1 MPIVT
6 VPSSSVPPI
15 DRLLSSVKWLNPEE
29 FLSGGGGVPAPL
41 WRALLLTDGSTT
53 LFLQALCRTTITL
66 EMIDQRT
73 APLPPSVTGWLE
85 DAPNQPVLHRRVWLT
100 DGRRRLA
107 LGYALIS
114 LEQLSPALREQ
125 LAAGTRPIGLLADEA
140 GRPSLRDQL
149 QVGTLTDPALAKEFG
164 SNLNTLWCRRYR
176 LRIPNT
182 MSAAIIEIFSPELD
196 HLPSP

>member
-15 DRLLSSVKWLNPEE
+15 DHLLSSVKWLNPEE

-53 LFLQALCRTTITL
+53 LFLQALCRTPIAL

-73 APLPPSVTGWLE
+73 APLPPPLTGLLE
-85 DAPNQPVLHRRVWLT
+85 IEPSRPVLQRRVWLT

-114 LEQLSPALREQ
+114 LDQLSPALREQ

-149 QVGTLTDPALAKEFG
+149 QVGSLTDAGLARQFG
-164 SNLNTLWCRRYR
+164 VTAGTLWCRRYR
-176 LRIPNT
+176 LRIPGAMT
-182 MSAAIIEIFSPELD
+182 AAIIEIFSPALD
-196 HLPSP
+196 SLPSP

>member
-1 MPIVT
+1 MPFVT
-6 VPSSSVPPI
+6 APSSSVPPI
-15 DRLLSSVKWLNPEE
+15 DRLLTSVKWLSVEE
-29 FLSGGGGVPAPL
+29 FLSGGPELPTPL

-53 LFLQALCRTTITL
+53 LFLQALCRIPITL

-73 APLPPSVTGWLE
+73 APLPPPLTGWLKVE
-85 DAPNQPVLHRRVWLT
+85 PGRPVLQRRVWLT

-125 LAAGTRPIGLLADEA
+125 LAAGRRPIGLLADEG

-149 QVGTLTDPALAKEFG
+149 QVGCLTDPELAKQFG
-164 SNLNTLWCRRYR
+164 ATADTLWCRRYR
-176 LRIPNT
+176 LTIPDAL
-182 MSAAIIEIFSPELD
+182 AAVIIEIFSPGLEP
-196 HLPSP
+196 HSSA

>member
-29 FLSGGGGVPAPL
+29 FLSGGGGLPAPL

-73 APLPPSVTGWLE
+73 APLPPPLTGLLKIE
-85 DAPNQPVLHRRVWLT
+85 PNRPVLQRHVWLT

-114 LEQLSPALREQ
+114 LEQLSPTLREQ
-125 LAAGTRPIGLLADEA
+125 LVAGTRPIGLLADEA
-140 GRPSLRDQL
+140 GRSLRDQL
-149 QVGTLTDPALAKEFG
+149 QVGSLTDAGLARQFG
-164 SNLNTLWCRRYR
+164 VTADTFWCRRYR
-176 LRIPNT
+176 LRIPDAMT
-182 MSAAIIEIFSPELD
+182 AAIIEIFSPVLD